1 VESDAAEISSARD
14 YYRRILPFYEKE
26 SVAQAHLA
34 FWRRVAKSHPHRRIL
49 EIGAGLGRITAELAR
64 VGRAVGLDV
73 SLEMLSAAR
82 RRTESARFVAA
93 KTRRAQFVAAKTRRA
108 PFVAAKT
115 RRTQF
120 VAAKTRRAQF
130 VAADARRPTFGPE
143 FDLIVAPGD
152 PISHMTTLADRRR
165 ALRAIARQ
173 LAPGGVFVLE
183 GLYRRRDEVAMPR
196 RRIPHARGV
205 LWIEERWIPF
215 GRGELWNARY
225 RYDDRRSDGS
235 VRTETAEFLAR
246 AWNPATIGD
255 LFAEAGLAVS
265 ETRGGYEGQPFDEDS
280 SHRLL
285 VTGRLVSRAGRALPL
300 RTSGT
305 RVEALIED
313 ARRP

>member
-1 VESDAAEISSARD
+1 MESDASEISSARD

-34 FWRRVAKSHPHRRIL
+34 FWRRVAETYPHRRIL

-64 VGRAVGLDV
+64 VGEAVGLDV

-82 RRTESARFVAA
+82 RRAGSAL
-93 KTRRAQFVAAKTRRA
+93 
-108 PFVAAKT
+108 
-115 RRTQF
+115 
-120 VAAKTRRAQF
+120 F
-130 VAADARRPTFGPE
+130 VAADARRPAFGAV

-165 ALRAIARQ
+165 TLRAVARQ
-173 LAPGGVFVLE
+173 LAPGGVFVLD

-205 LWIEERWIPF
+205 LCIEERWIPI
-215 GRGELWNARY
+215 GRDELWHARY

-235 VRTETAEFLAR
+235 LLTETAAFLAR

-255 LFAEAGLAVS
+255 LFAEAGLAIA
-265 ETRGGYEGQPFDEDS
+265 ETWGGYDGRPFHEDS
-280 SHRLL
+280 SRRLL
-285 VTGRLVSRAGRALPL
+285 VTASRIPRQRRALPV

-305 RVEALIED
+305 RPEPLIEES
-313 ARRP
+313 RRP

>member
-34 FWRRVAKSHPHRRIL
+34 FWRRIAETHAHRRIL

-64 VGRAVGLDV
+64 VGDAVGLDV

-82 RRTESARFVAA
+82 RRAGSARVAAETRRARFVAA
-93 KTRRAQFVAAKTRRA
+93 ETRRAC
-108 PFVAAKT
+108 
-115 RRTQF
+115 
-120 VAAKTRRAQF
+120 F
-130 VAADARRPTFGPE
+130 VAADARRPAFGAV

-165 ALRAIARQ
+165 ALRAVARQ
-173 LAPGGVFVLE
+173 LVPGGVFVLD
-183 GLYRRRDEVAMPR
+183 GLYRRRDGVAMPR

-205 LWIEERWIPF
+205 LRIEESWIPI
-215 GRGELWNARY
+215 GKEDLWHARY
-225 RYDDRRSDGS
+225 RYDDRGSDGS
-235 VRTETAEFLAR
+235 VRTETAAFLAR

-255 LFAEAGLAVS
+255 LFAEAGLAIT
-265 ETRGGYEGQPFDEDS
+265 ETWGGYDGRPFHVDS
-280 SHRLL
+280 SRRLI
-285 VTGRLVSRAGRALPL
+285 VTARLVPRVRLALPV

-305 RVEALIED
+305 RPEPLIEET
-313 ARRP
+313 RRP